1 MLMLTPAELRHNSR
15 VFRHSAMSE
24 DNPRLKLRLASH
36 ALALAQLAEAIER
49 EEAARTEG
57 YRSVA
62 TRVSSTKE
70 PPGASPKHASRIPN

>member
-24 DNPRLKLRLASH
+24 NNPHLKLRLASH

-49 EEAARTEG
+49 A
-57 YRSVA
+57 
-62 TRVSSTKE
+62 TKE
-70 PPGASPKHASRIPN
+70 PPGASPSRTAQSSLVRAREGVSERTVS